1 MMDGLMLGAD
11 RDLVAVWQK
20 MNAKRFDNIML
31 GTRTSKEEASKEGLK
46 VSFDQK
52 SIRSEEH
59 TSELQSRLHLVCR
72 LLLEKK
78 KMAPIATAMP
88 PSDMMFA
95 VRPIRAIGI
104 KASTTAI
111 GSVRI
116 GISALRKWN
125 KKKTMTRLT
134 ISISC
139 SSSCQSVC
147 TARWISSERS

>member
-78 KMAPIATAMP
+78 KMSPVSGGERGADGAGLAGVRAQNDFGVEHIAP
-88 PSDMMFA
+88 DEVHLRLDHGHVA
-95 VRPIRAIGI
+95 VGAHLQDEPAC
-104 KASTTAI
+104 
-111 GSVRI
+111 GSP
-116 GISALRKWN
+116 
-125 KKKTMTRLT
+125 
-134 ISISC
+134 
-139 SSSCQSVC
+139 
-147 TARWISSERS
+147 